1 MYHWKFIPKI
11 MRKTEWAPMRFRFRL
26 KNCLR
31 FLLCVSL
38 QGKPSPRFSSPLGGH
53 RLCQGMD
60 AQCPFLKIDFLI
72 FQTLGGCIKDVI
84 RKIISS
90 SPWHFLMTPALLH
103 PCRRG
108 VSAFPLMRS
117 SKKQAQCK
125 PTWEN
130 HHMIQQHMNV
140 PLVVMEVVMQATG
153 HGKGTTHVQAH
164 SVKSCGRPMPLN
176 CRPAIFPLKSHTQ
189 NAERLCRKNPWQ
201 QHIQSLLILFEKN
214 KFTYFSFLTF

>member
-11 MRKTEWAPMRFRFRL
+11 MRKTEWAPMGFRFRL

-90 SPWHFLMTPALLH
+90 SPRHFLMTPALIH
-103 PCRRG
+103 PCRHR
-108 VSAFPLMRS
+108 VSAFSLMRN
-117 SKKQAQCK
+117 SKKEAQCK
-125 PTWEN
+125 PTWEKAP
-130 HHMIQQHMNV
+130 HDSTAH
-140 PLVVMEVVMQATG
+140 ECASG
-153 HGKGTTHVQAH
+153 GDGSCHVSHRPREGYH
-164 SVKSCGRPMPLN
+164 SCV
-176 CRPAIFPLKSHTQ
+176 HT
-189 NAERLCRKNPWQ
+189 
-201 QHIQSLLILFEKN
+201 
-214 KFTYFSFLTF
+214 FS